1 MNYLCGLANTSSPGR
16 ALNDFAVGEAAL
28 LGVNHAKISSIYV
41 AVRAN
46 GPNAGAITTTL
57 LVNGTVALLGGVPVT
72 AMSVAPANGGVL
84 FLTPTP
90 QAPSPRPDT
99 PPVAITPRRQTHYYP
114 PDDPLPVAPLN
125 QATHFASGT

>member
-72 AMSVAPANGGVL
+72 AMSVAPANGGRVFFTL
-84 FLTPTP
+84 LLH
-90 QAPSPRPDT
+90 APPSGRDALAAAG
-99 PPVAITPRRQTHYYP
+99 PPVRPAPDNAPR
-114 PDDPLPVAPLN
+114 
-125 QATHFASGT
+125 G